1 MRGDGSNNGA
11 ERFIS
16 ELLYVFK
23 PVGKLEQGYRLDYFL
38 IINLQM
44 SSLEPPVLYNE
55 QSSLMV
61 SRSQ

>member
-38 IINLQM
+38 IINL
-44 SSLEPPVLYNE
+44 SELIG
-55 QSSLMV
+55 
-61 SRSQ
+61 